1 MDNGTTVLHHNIGS
15 TYACRYDRR
24 PDALYVLMTYL
35 DVSSSDRINVNKAY
49 YIIFIYLMLILEST
63 GPVVQAI

>member
-35 DVSSSDRINVNKAY
+35 DISSSDRIYVNKALLSTVTTL
-49 YIIFIYLMLILEST
+49 YIRYETTFAV
-63 GPVVQAI
+63 PVD